1 MKTYDYRGFAHN
13 GRACRGLVEALSIK
27 DAREKLACDGILAE
41 RVSQTGRKARFPL
54 NVRAMI
60 YRELGA
66 LLSAGLPLVRAL
78 DILIQSAE
86 MHDARTLL
94 AGVRDRVREGVSLVD
109 ALAEASSS
117 VTAFERAIIE
127 AAEESAKVEVS
138 LEKLAAF
145 LEEQEQLRNRI
156 QGALVYPSIVVTV
169 GICVAVLMLGLL
181 VPRARDML
189 EGSGIPLPALTRFM
203 MAFGRTAVKW
213 VAPLAVVL
221 VIGMLVF
228 RHKLKHSDEFRQHW
242 DRLLFRIPVLGQG
255 YAMLASLRFSRTLSM
270 LLTGGIPL
278 IDGLILAG
286 RATGSPWLSR
296 IVEREA
302 ETVRHGSSLSDAVR
316 RIPRL
321 SQSLPGWI
329 SVGEAGGGLERLLAN
344 AGERYEN
351 NWNRYVSRWLSL
363 LEPVLILV
371 IGGFVLL
378 VTLSVLL
385 PVLSLSRSLGQ

>member
-1 MKTYDYRGFAHN
+1 
-13 GRACRGLVEALSIK
+13 
-27 DAREKLACDGILAE
+27 
-41 RVSQTGRKARFPL
+41 
-54 NVRAMI
+54 
-60 YRELGA
+60 
-66 LLSAGLPLVRAL
+66 
-78 DILIQSAE
+78 
-86 MHDARTLL
+86 
-94 AGVRDRVREGVSLVD
+94 
-109 ALAEASSS
+109 
-117 VTAFERAIIE
+117 
-127 AAEESAKVEVS
+127 
-138 LEKLAAF
+138 
-145 LEEQEQLRNRI
+145 
-156 QGALVYPSIVVTV
+156 
-169 GICVAVLMLGLL
+169 
-181 VPRARDML
+181 
-189 EGSGIPLPALTRFM
+189 
-203 MAFGRTAVKW
+203 
-213 VAPLAVVL
+213 
-221 VIGMLVF
+221 
-228 RHKLKHSDEFRQHW
+228 
-242 DRLLFRIPVLGQG
+242 
-255 YAMLASLRFSRTLSM
+255 LRFSRTLSM